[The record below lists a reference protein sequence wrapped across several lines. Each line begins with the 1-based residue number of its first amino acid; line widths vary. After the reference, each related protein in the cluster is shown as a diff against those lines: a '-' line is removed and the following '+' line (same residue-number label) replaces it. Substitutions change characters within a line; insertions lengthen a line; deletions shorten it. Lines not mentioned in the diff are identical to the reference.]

1 MTRLTRYILR
11 QLVIGTAMVALGLAF
26 IVWLTQ
32 SLRFLQF
39 IMGRGLPLGTWL
51 ELTALMLPTFLALI
65 LPVALFVVVL
75 FVYHKLG
82 QDRELVVVQAAGV
95 SRVGLA
101 RPALAAGAGMTAIG
115 FALSLWLVPAATRVF
130 KDLQWS
136 IRNDVTQILLRA
148 GAFNQLNKDLTVYVR
163 DRDEAGTLYGIL
175 VHDTRDPKA
184 EVTLMAERGRVL
196 DADPADPDGGTRIVL
211 DNGNRQQLARDA
223 ELSVLY
229 FDSYAI
235 DLGKAAD
242 AESRWLDNGERSL
255 TELLTT
261 PAGDGLGPEDIR
273 RMRAEGHERLA
284 RPWAGLGYT
293 IIALAWLLTGDFDKR
308 GGNLRVI
315 AAAASVLALEAAML
329 GAVGAAASQPAWIA
343 AMYAVGLLPVA
354 AGLYVIAGE
363 RRAAALKTL
372 TAGGAARGCAGM
384 RGCR

>member
-1 MTRLTRYILR
+1 MTQLTRYILR

-39 IMGRGLPLGTWL
+39 IMGKGLPLGTWL
-51 ELTALMLPTFLALI
+51 KLTVLLLPTFLALI

-82 QDRELVVVQAAGV
+82 QDRELVAVQAAGV
-95 SRVGLA
+95 SWLGLA
-101 RPALAAGAGMTAIG
+101 RPALLAGAGMTAIG
-115 FALSLWLVPAATRVF
+115 FLLSLWLVPAATRVF
-130 KDLQWS
+130 KELQWS
-136 IRNDVTQILLRA
+136 IRNDVTQILLRE
-148 GAFNQLNKDLTVYVR
+148 GAFNQLSKDLTVYVR

-184 EVTLMAERGRVL
+184 AVTLMAEQGRVL
-196 DADPADPDGGTRIVL
+196 AANEAEHDDGTRIVL
-211 DNGNRQQLARDA
+211 GNGNRQQLSPER

-235 DLGKAAD
+235 DLGRAAD

-255 TELLTT
+255 TELLTVT
-261 PAGDGLGPEDIR
+261 AGDGLGPEDIR

-284 RPWAGLGYT
+284 RPWAGLGYAVT
-293 IIALAWLLTGDFDKR
+293 ALAWLLA
-308 GGNLRVI
+308 GGFTKHGGSLRVI

-329 GAVGAAASQPAWIA
+329 GAVGAAASRPAWIA

-363 RRAAALKTL
+363 RFAALPRPRPVS
-372 TAGGAARGCAGM
+372 AGGAA
-384 RGCR
+384 

>member
-26 IVWLTQ
+26 VVWLTQ

-39 IMGRGLPLGTWL
+39 IMGKGLPLGTWL
-51 ELTALMLPTFLALI
+51 ELTVLLLPTFLALI

-95 SRVGLA
+95 SRLGLA
-101 RPALAAGAGMTAIG
+101 RPALAAGLGMTAIG
-115 FALSLWLVPAATRVF
+115 FMLSLWLVPAATRVF
-130 KDLQWS
+130 KELQWS
-136 IRNDVTQILLRA
+136 IRNDVTQILLRE
-148 GAFNQLNKDLTVYVR
+148 GAFNQLSKDLTVYVR

-175 VHDTRDPKA
+175 VHDTRDPKTA
-184 EVTLMAERGRVL
+184 VTLMAEQGRVL
-196 DADPADPDGGTRIVL
+196 AAAPDPGAANNHGGTRIVL
-211 DNGNRQQLARDA
+211 GNGNRQQLSADM

-255 TELLTT
+255 IELLSTT
-261 PAGDGLGPEDIR
+261 DGEGLGPEDIR

-293 IIALAWLLTGDFDKR
+293 VVALAWLLSGRFNAR
-308 GGNLRVI
+308 GGGSLRVI
-315 AAAASVLALEAAML
+315 GAAAAVLALEAAML
-329 GAVGAAASQPAWIA
+329 GAVGAAASNPAWIA

-363 RRAAALKTL
+363 RVAPAVRPRPIRA
-372 TAGGAARGCAGM
+372 AGGAA
-384 RGCR
+384 